1 MSIKIEAFCG
11 SFQESAV
18 MQVVVYKYI
27 RAHTSRWQCVV
38 GKQTAFGA
46 LPPDWIL
53 CGCNSSSSFATPTT
67 HLPSL
72 SHFCSHVL
80 RMRARAKQSSKSKS
94 KSRSRK
100 AKITDRNPNQNQN
113 KSPVSNSSRPQQVH
127 FENRAVRGWQFEISK
142 VSNES
147 RGRFERDNTK
157 NSRKFGNQRNQKPR
171 GT

>member
-1 MSIKIEAFCG
+1 
-11 SFQESAV
+11 
-18 MQVVVYKYI
+18 
-27 RAHTSRWQCVV
+27 
-38 GKQTAFGA
+38 
-46 LPPDWIL
+46 
-53 CGCNSSSSFATPTT
+53 
-67 HLPSL
+67 
-72 SHFCSHVL
+72 
-80 RMRARAKQSSKSKS
+80 MRARAKQSSKS

-157 NSRKFGNQRNQKPR
+157 NSRKFGNQQNKIPEELNNCVGIVSNIKQIISKVT
-171 GT
+171 GETLE